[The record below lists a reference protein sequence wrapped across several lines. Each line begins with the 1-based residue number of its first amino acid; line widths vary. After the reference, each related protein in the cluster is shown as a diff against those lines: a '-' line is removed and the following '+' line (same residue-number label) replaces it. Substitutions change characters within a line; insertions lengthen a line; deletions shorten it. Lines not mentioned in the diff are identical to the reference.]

1 MLSETHEA
9 AGAPGPRPLRAL
21 AEHVLAAPARAGATR
36 VVAVDGPSGS
46 GKTTLAGR
54 LATLLEAP
62 VVHLDDL
69 YPGWDGLAEAVPRLV
84 EWVLEPLHR
93 GEAAR
98 YRRYDWVEGAYAEWH
113 EVPSAPALVVEGCAS
128 GSLAAA
134 PYLSLLVWVEAPHD
148 LRMQRGIAR
157 DGEAYRPHWERWA
170 RQEDELYRTQRTRE
184 RADARV
190 DGAPGIAYD
199 EASEYV
205 PLA

>member
-1 MLSETHEA
+1 MLSDRDQATSDVSA
-9 AGAPGPRPLRAL
+9 RPLRGL
-21 AEHVLAAPARAGATR
+21 ADRVLAAPPRAGATR

-54 LATLLEAP
+54 LAALLGGP

-69 YPGWDGLAEAVPRLV
+69 YPGWDGLADAVPRLV
-84 EWVLEPLHR
+84 EWVLEPLGR
-93 GEAAR
+93 GEPAR
-98 YRRYDWVEGAYAEWH
+98 YRRYDWVEGVYAEWH
-113 EVPSAPALVVEGCAS
+113 EVPTAPVLVVEGCAS

-148 LRMQRGIAR
+148 LRMERGIAR

-184 RADARV
+184 RADVRV
-190 DGAPGIAYD
+190 DGAPQVPYD

-205 PLA
+205 PSP